1 MNQRF
6 DGPVEQVAAGDIHNY
21 PPAPS
26 RPLTKGERV
35 ALNALVRQIEAQG
48 GEPGWQTWRFLHRV
62 MGVEGVDAM
71 RIEHRDA
78 ATELLNL
85 RLRCSSLEQAVST
98 RDRVL
103 LKLRLAVFSLAAL
116 LAGSVLLARI

>member
-1 MNQRF
+1 VNQRF

-21 PPAPS
+21 PPVPS

-35 ALNALVRQIEAQG
+35 ALNALVRQIEAQC

-62 MGVEGVDAM
+62 MGVDGVDAM

-85 RLRCSSLEQAVST
+85 RLKCSSLERAIST
-98 RDRVL
+98 RDRELVR
-103 LKLRLAVFSLAAL
+103 LRLAAFSFAAL
-116 LAGSVLLARI
+116 LASSVLLARV